1 MKLANLLISVA
12 IANPVVD
19 SNNST
24 DVDETGEKTIG
35 AWFGNNYILEM
46 MMRNEEKDSRAAGV
60 TEKLGEHPSTL
71 CIDNDQIDYE
81 TCKEHAG
88 SMWWSVCYQA
98 CADDRDICVGSVTR
112 AVTKRSCHH
121 SLCNPTVP
129 GLYEFKQY
137 VKRILIISLLLFK
150 E

>member
-24 DVDETGEKTIG
+24 DVETGEKTIG

-46 MMRNEEKDSRAAGV
+46 MMRNEEKDSRAAGL

-129 GLYEFKQY
+129 GHYEFKQY
-137 VKRILIISLLLFK
+137 VKRILIISLLLK
-150 E
+150 VQS